1 MPMTSRTVA
10 QQNPRCPASA
20 RRPASA
26 VDLNAF
32 TCGRSVSPGQRFAIV
47 STFRSNACTSTSSDG
62 VGSSDT
68 FMGRR
73 LGVRAGGGT
82 RTRTVWHLK
91 PVPLRWATPA
101 KVRCYGAPGIPMA
114 PLASRA

>member
-1 MPMTSRTVA
+1 MPITSRTVA

-20 RRPASA
+20 SRAASA

-32 TCGRSVSPGQRFAIV
+32 TCGRRLSPGHRLAIV
-47 STFRSNACTSTSSDG
+47 ATFRSNAWTSTSNDG

-68 FMGRR
+68 FMARR
-73 LGVRAGGGT
+73 LGVGAGGGT

-101 KVRCYGAPGIPMA
+101 RARCYGAPGFSMA
-114 PLASRA
+114 PLASPA